1 MMRNNKF
8 LLVGFILLL
17 LMVVAGCSSGQPS
30 VEPETESPVETEQA
44 TEPPNEAPTATAELE
59 EPTEEPEETEAS
71 DENETD
77 DDAMS
82 SEETSACGACHTDQ
96 AMLIDTA
103 DPVEVAESEN
113 EGAG

>member
-1 MMRNNKF
+1 
-8 LLVGFILLL
+8 
-17 LMVVAGCSSGQPS
+17 
-30 VEPETESPVETEQA
+30 VEPETESSVETEQA

-59 EPTEEPEETEAS
+59 EPTDEPEETEEPGDS
-71 DENETD
+71 EV

-82 SEETSACGACHTDQ
+82 SDETSTCVECHTDQ